1 MLEIKFDLC
10 RDRAGDWLGENSILK
25 SDPPVRELDRKSGL
39 EVRLGV

>member
-25 SDPPVRELDRKSGL
+25 SDNHIKGTSRA
-39 EVRLGV
+39 